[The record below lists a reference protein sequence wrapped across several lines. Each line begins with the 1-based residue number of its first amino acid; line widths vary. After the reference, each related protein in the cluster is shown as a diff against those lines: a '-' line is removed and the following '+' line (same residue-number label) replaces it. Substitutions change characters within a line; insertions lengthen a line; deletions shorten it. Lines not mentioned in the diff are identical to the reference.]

1 MPASVAGIHDLSRAQ
16 TKSRMAGTS
25 PAMTAGFKNPTAGHF
40 TPSFF
45 CRLDE
50 EVVYW
55 KISFLSG

>member
-1 MPASVAGIHDLSRAQ
+1 LSYLHLAGRYEKKRKASY
-16 TKSRMAGTS
+16 
-25 PAMTAGFKNPTAGHF
+25 F

-45 CRLDE
+45 CRLDD

>member
-1 MPASVAGIHDLSRAQ
+1 MF
-16 TKSRMAGTS
+16 S
-25 PAMTAGFKNPTAGHF
+25 PLESIALRDGRVLRPPQGDGDGGRRYF

-45 CRLDE
+45 CRLVD